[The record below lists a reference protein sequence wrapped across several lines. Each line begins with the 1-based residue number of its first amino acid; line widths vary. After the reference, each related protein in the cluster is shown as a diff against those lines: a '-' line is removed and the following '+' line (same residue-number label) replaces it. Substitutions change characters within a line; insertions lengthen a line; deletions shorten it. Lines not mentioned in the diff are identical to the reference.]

1 MRTKEGDKG
10 GDILRAAVRVFARD
24 GFDGA
29 KVTAIA
35 DEAKVATG
43 SVYLY
48 FGGKDDILDAL
59 FWEFWVGLRESLARI
74 ETPDPMDRIRRQLV
88 LFYDRLVAD
97 RPLAQV
103 YLRDHHRFVAR
114 GSDGTDD
121 FRACLALAEKA
132 FGEACGGETDHER
145 FALSQSILF
154 GGVRSAL
161 EYALGRPESETVSV
175 RDHMITM
182 AMGSIRVLAQGD
194 GR

>member
-1 MRTKEGDKG
+1 MRRKEGDKG

-24 GFDGA
+24 GFDEA

-35 DEAKVATG
+35 LEAKVATG

-48 FGGKDDILDAL
+48 FTGKDDILDAL
-59 FWEFWVGLRESLARI
+59 FREFWVNLREGLTKIDVA
-74 ETPDPMDRIRRQLV
+74 DPLERIRRQLV

-97 RPLAQV
+97 RSLAVV
-103 YLRDHHRFVAR
+103 YLRDHHRFVAHAAT
-114 GSDGTDD
+114 GTDD
-121 FRACLALAEKA
+121 YHACLDLAEKA
-132 FGEACGGETDHER
+132 FGEACTGSVDHES

-161 EYALGRPESETVSV
+161 EYALGRPESETDSV
-175 RDHMITM
+175 RDHMLTM
-182 AMGSIRVLAQGD
+182 AMASIRVLAQGG